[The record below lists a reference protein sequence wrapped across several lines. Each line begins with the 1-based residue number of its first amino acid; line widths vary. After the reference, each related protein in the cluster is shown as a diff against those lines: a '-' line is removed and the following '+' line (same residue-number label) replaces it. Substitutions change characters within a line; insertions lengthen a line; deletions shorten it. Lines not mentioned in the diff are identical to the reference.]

1 MTRDPATVAPRIETL
16 SSALERRELLLSTWR
31 NRYFSAV
38 PAGTRIDAGEFDQ
51 IFGLELD
58 RLAAPAATPDAP
70 PATLRET
77 AATLADL
84 GVPLAHL
91 VIAGS
96 AWRDAICEILGPSLE
111 PEVEA
116 AVAELDAL
124 RSKTYAEVYA
134 AREAH
139 SACTR
144 PVVSLRRKEDDDA
157 FELVGTSP
165 AMERL
170 REQIPEAAA
179 ISGALLLIGE
189 PGSGRELVARSIH
202 TAAGLERSRFFR
214 LSPVS
219 LSPHVVDSELFGHVG
234 RAGAT
239 NYPGLLRAAEG
250 GTLFIDE
257 LTALSPEVQAKL
269 LHVLERRAVRPVG
282 ADQDEPVNV
291 RIIAATSRDLD
302 EAVQSGALRGDLC
315 SRLRDL
321 TVYVPPLRERRSDI
335 PQLCEHF
342 PHHVLPPPMRLHLRH
357 LRSRHATALG
367 GGLAGQRARAPQRR
381 RACGVQRGGWHRA
394 RGGLAAVL
402 VARPRQRRKRGPG
415 PAPDLAE
422 AEEQLI
428 RTTLRHFDGN
438 KLRAARSL
446 GISRHKLY
454 DRLRKLGL

>member
-1 MTRDPATVAPRIETL
+1 
-16 SSALERRELLLSTWR
+16 
-31 NRYFSAV
+31 
-38 PAGTRIDAGEFDQ
+38 
-51 IFGLELD
+51 
-58 RLAAPAATPDAP
+58 
-70 PATLRET
+70 
-77 AATLADL
+77 
-84 GVPLAHL
+84 
-91 VIAGS
+91 
-96 AWRDAICEILGPSLE
+96 LE

-124 RSKTYAEVYA
+124 RAKTYAEVYA

-139 SACTR
+139 AACTR
-144 PVVSLRRKEDDDA
+144 PVVNLRKKGEDDA

-202 TAAGLERSRFFR
+202 RAANLERSRFFR
-214 LSPVS
+214 LSPRS
-219 LSPHVVDSELFGHVG
+219 LSPHVVDSELFGHVD
-234 RAGAT
+234 RAGT
-239 NYPGLLRAAEG
+239 RSYPGLLRAAEG

-282 ADQDEPVNV
+282 ADEDEPVNV
-291 RIIAATSRDLD
+291 RVIAATSRDLD
-302 EAVQSGALRGDLC
+302 EAVASGALRGDLC

-342 PHHVLPPPMRLHLRH
+342 LTTFCHRQCGCIFGISD
-357 LRSRHATALG
+357 RSMQL
-367 GGLAGQRARAPQRR
+367 L
-381 RACGVQRGGWHRA
+381 
-394 RGGLAAVL
+394 LAADWPGNVREL
-402 VARPRQRRKRGPG
+402 RNAIEHAVSNGEGGVVRVDDLPQYLWRGLSSGENGELDRLPT
-415 PAPDLAE
+415 LAE